1 MMQPLLFQVWAE
13 HRISLMSILWWT
25 PDPRH
30 LQKQTW
36 WIRKSQKKLNKLSVI
51 TKLKFIMRKSRINW
65 RKKERYLWTNKTK
78 NIQILN
84 QKWRQMSMTV
94 TKNRTPI
101 STPINDFLWK
111 KSMHSLMGIE
121 KDFYINQTGLP
132 IGHNT
137 LVSQLMLIT

>member
-1 MMQPLLFQVWAE
+1 M
-13 HRISLMSILWWT
+13 
-25 PDPRH
+25 
-30 LQKQTW
+30 
-36 WIRKSQKKLNKLSVI
+36 KK
-51 TKLKFIMRKSRINW
+51 T
-65 RKKERYLWTNKTK
+65 KTK

-84 QKWRQMSMTV
+84 QKRRQMSMTV

-111 KSMHSLMGIE
+111 KSMHSLMGTE

-137 LVSQLMLIT
+137 LVNQLMLIT

>member
-84 QKWRQMSMTV
+84 QKWGQMSMTV

-111 KSMHSLMGIE
+111 KSMHSLMGTE

-137 LVSQLMLIT
+137 VNQLMLIT